1 MEDDVTA
8 DELATDDGKKK
19 GGMMGTILAAV
30 VVTLMGGAAG
40 AGLGMMQVDTIA
52 TVATKRANEAPV
64 EKPAL
69 AWSKE
74 TTVTRLQPMITN
86 LASPPGA
93 RIRLETAMVF
103 DVAAVEDVERMKA
116 TLSTDLIAFLRTV
129 SLGELIGASAYN
141 HLRDDLNER
150 VRAASSGT
158 VNELLIETMVL
169 Q

>member
-8 DELATDDGKKK
+8 DDLATDDDKKK

-40 AGLGMMQVDTIA
+40 AGLGMMQVDTISS
-52 TVATKRANEAPV
+52 VATKRANEV
-64 EKPAL
+64 EIQKPSL
-69 AWSKE
+69 AWDKE
-74 TTVTRLQPMITN
+74 TTVTRLEPVITN
-86 LASPPGA
+86 LASPSGA
-93 RIRLETAMVF
+93 RIRLDTAMVF
-103 DVAAVEDVERMKA
+103 DVEAVEDVERMKA

-129 SLGELIGASAYN
+129 SLGELIGASAFN

-158 VNELLIETMVL
+158 VQELLIESMVF

>member
-40 AGLGMMQVDTIA
+40 AGLGMMQVDTIS
-52 TVATKRANEAPV
+52 TVATKRANEVPMQ
-64 EKPAL
+64 KPSL
-69 AWSKE
+69 AWDE
-74 TTVTRLQPMITN
+74 ATTVTRLQPMITN
-86 LASPPGA
+86 LAAPSGA

-103 DVAAVEDVERMKA
+103 DVEAVEDVERMKA
-116 TLSTDLIAFLRTV
+116 TLSTDIIAFLRTV
-129 SLGELIGASAYN
+129 SMGELVGASSFN
-141 HLRDDLNER
+141 HLRDDLNDR
-150 VRAASSGT
+150 VRLASNGT
-158 VNELLIETMVL
+158 VHELLIETMVL